1 MLSPLYLSSELPR
14 RMTDLMSEIENEMLA
29 RVAYYVRQY
38 GRVTGTA
45 EFLALKQTQYGLL
58 HRDLLKIVA
67 KYSGLTEAEVAAAFT
82 QSAANSLAYD
92 NRILKNY
99 EAAGL
104 FTPLH
109 PIGATLGATAS
120 AAAMQRTLTAAIN
133 RALDIQNLTNT
144 SCVQSALEAFTR
156 ATDKAYLSIVSGAQS
171 FDAATR
177 QAVDEIAQMG
187 LSVVEYDR
195 SGREIHYSVEAAT
208 RRTLI
213 TSVSQVCG
221 KIQEMNMIELGCYLA
236 QTTSHAGARP
246 SHAAWQ
252 GGKYWLYKK
261 VKGFGSL
268 VDDCGYGAADG
279 IKGVNC
285 NHDFWPTT
293 PDAPNPYDRD
303 PAKNQLGIDN
313 DELYYLRQ
321 KQRYHERQIRDAKKR
336 QGVFE
341 AAGMT
346 KEAKAAGALVRQ
358 RQENIRNFLDENPIL
373 RRDYTRERVAK

>member
-14 RMTDLMSEIENEMLA
+14 RLTDLMSEIENEMLA
-29 RVAYYVRQY
+29 RVAYYVKQY
-38 GRVTGTA
+38 GHVTGTA
-45 EFLALKQTQYGLL
+45 EFLSLKQTQYGLL
-58 HRDLLKIVA
+58 HRDLVKIVA
-67 KYSGLTEAEVAAAFT
+67 KYSGLTEAEIAAAFT

-109 PIGATLGATAS
+109 PIVATLGATAS

-133 RALDIQNLTNT
+133 RAIDIQNLTNT
-144 SCVQSALEAFTR
+144 SCVQSAFEAFTR
-156 ATDKAYLSIVSGAQS
+156 VTDKAYLSIVSGAQS
-171 FDAATR
+171 FDVATR

-221 KIQEMNMIELGCYLA
+221 QIQEMNLLDLGCSLV

-246 SHAAWQ
+246 SHAEWQ
-252 GGKYWLYKK
+252 GGKYWLGKRMR
-261 VKGFGSL
+261 GFGSL
-268 VDDCGYGAADG
+268 VDDCGYGSVDG
-279 IKGVNC
+279 IKGINC
-285 NHDFWPTT
+285 YHDFFPTT
-293 PDAPNPYDRD
+293 PDAPSAFDRD

-313 DELYYLRQ
+313 DKLYELRQ
-321 KQRYHERQIRDAKKR
+321 KQRHYERQIRAAKKEA
-336 QGVFE
+336 GVFE

-346 KEAKAAGALVRQ
+346 REAQAAGALVRQ
-358 RQENIRNFLDENPIL
+358 RQAEIREFLKENPIL
-373 RRDYTRERVAK
+373 QRDYAREKVA

>member
-1 MLSPLYLSSELPR
+1 MLSPLYLSSELPQ
-14 RMTDLMSEIENEMLA
+14 RMTSLMSEIENEMLA

-109 PIGATLGATAS
+109 PIGATLGTTAS

-221 KIQEMNMIELGCYLA
+221 QIQEMNLLALGCSLV

-246 SHAAWQ
+246 SHAEWQ
-252 GGKYWLYKK
+252 GGKYWLGKR
-261 VKGFGSL
+261 VSGFGSL
-268 VDDCGYGAADG
+268 VDDCGYGSVDG
-279 IKGVNC
+279 IKGINC
-285 NHDFWPTT
+285 YHDFFPTT
-293 PDAPNPYDRD
+293 PDAPSAFDRD

-313 DELYYLRQ
+313 DELYELRQ
-321 KQRYHERQIRDAKKR
+321 KQRYHERQIRAAKKQ
-336 QGVFE
+336 QGVYE

-346 KEAKAAGALVRQ
+346 KEAKASGALVRQ
-358 RQENIRNFLDENPIL
+358 RQAEIRDFLKENPIL
-373 RRDYTRERVAK
+373 QRDYTRERVD

>member
-1 MLSPLYLSSELPR
+1 MNLLSASGRVVDMLSPLYLSSELPQ
-14 RMTDLMSEIENEMLA
+14 RMTSLMSEIENEMLA

-67 KYSGLTEAEVAAAFT
+67 KYSGITEAEVAAAFT

-171 FDAATR
+171 FDAGNTA
-177 QAVDEIAQMG
+177 
-187 LSVVEYDR
+187 
-195 SGREIHYSVEAAT
+195 SG
-208 RRTLI
+208 
-213 TSVSQVCG
+213 
-221 KIQEMNMIELGCYLA
+221 
-236 QTTSHAGARP
+236 
-246 SHAAWQ
+246 
-252 GGKYWLYKK
+252 
-261 VKGFGSL
+261 
-268 VDDCGYGAADG
+268 
-279 IKGVNC
+279 
-285 NHDFWPTT
+285 
-293 PDAPNPYDRD
+293 
-303 PAKNQLGIDN
+303 
-313 DELYYLRQ
+313 
-321 KQRYHERQIRDAKKR
+321 
-336 QGVFE
+336 
-341 AAGMT
+341 
-346 KEAKAAGALVRQ
+346 
-358 RQENIRNFLDENPIL
+358 
-373 RRDYTRERVAK
+373 